1 MIISNN
7 PRKHRRGVSFIE
19 VVACLAIVA
28 LMCTMVLS
36 MTSVIAAS
44 NKETENYNK
53 LRNYAVN
60 MFEKLHM
67 DLENGELID
76 SNNYDDDGSTSGI
89 KANVYVFNL
98 GRDDS
103 AFGKAFYYVE
113 IKLVMRKTQEMI
125 TSKGFLREG
134 CVAYAG

>member
-7 PRKHRRGVSFIE
+7 LRKHRRGVSFIE

-103 AFGKAFYYVE
+103 AFGKSFYYVE